1 MHAKRPRGQT
11 RAVTTGLLVAAIV
24 GPLLAGCG
32 KRPVLFTGEESSTSA
47 PGAGTTVIQAFTL
60 PFAIQRS
67 KVVKV
72 GSDIAYPPMES
83 FQPNTQ
89 TPQGVDV
96 ELANAIGQKLGV
108 QFTFQNAKFEG
119 LVAGLV
125 AKQYDV
131 VISAMKD
138 TGARRDA
145 GVDFV
150 DYFQSGVVMVVQKNN
165 PKKVTSPGSLCGR
178 IVGVVKGT
186 PQEDLAKSQAAE
198 CAKTVPTTVKGKTT
212 GSTVAGAKPSST
224 TTSTTAK
231 PKSKGT
237 TTTVKGGLAQGK
249 LTVQGFDNDAAAL
262 AKLKAGS
269 LTAFL
274 TELPSAANALLA
286 QPTAFDLAGDQIQ
299 PVPYGIAV
307 RKEDAQLRDAIAGA
321 LKAIIADGTYA
332 AILKKYAV
340 SVGGVADAT
349 INTGS

>member
-1 MHAKRPRGQT
+1 MMGAMHAKRPRGQT

-96 ELANAIGQKLGV
+96 DLANAIGQKLGV

-119 LVAGLV
+119 LVTGLV

-131 VISAMKD
+131 VMSAMKD

-165 PKKVTSPGSLCGR
+165 PKKVASPGSLCGR
-178 IVGVVKGT
+178 IVGVVKCT

-198 CAKTVPTTVKGKTT
+198 CATTVATGSTVKGKTS
-212 GSTVAGAKPSST
+212 STVAGAKASST
-224 TTSTTAK
+224 TTS
-231 PKSKGT
+231 
-237 TTTVKGGLAQGK
+237 
-249 LTVQGFDNDAAAL
+249 
-262 AKLKAGS
+262 
-269 LTAFL
+269 
-274 TELPSAANALLA
+274 
-286 QPTAFDLAGDQIQ
+286 
-299 PVPYGIAV
+299 
-307 RKEDAQLRDAIAGA
+307 
-321 LKAIIADGTYA
+321 
-332 AILKKYAV
+332 
-340 SVGGVADAT
+340 
-349 INTGS
+349 